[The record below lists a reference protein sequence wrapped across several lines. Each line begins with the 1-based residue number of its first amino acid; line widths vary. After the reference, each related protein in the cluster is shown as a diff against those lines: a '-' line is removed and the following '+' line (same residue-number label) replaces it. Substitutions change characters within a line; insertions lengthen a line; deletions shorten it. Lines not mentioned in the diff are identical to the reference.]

1 MDTHT
6 GQVAQRMP
14 THSTTKPVQAG
25 LLMLALLL
33 TAGAFLINAYV
44 QKARQRDLD
53 DWSIRLG
60 LVAETRVAAIEGWLG
75 NQTGVLGELAN
86 NASLQLYLWQLTQ
99 RADSNPAIEP
109 AQLSYLRNLLLA
121 SAGRYGFTATQPQLT
136 IPANL
141 PQQQDT
147 GLALLDARQRLVVAT
162 TGMPEIGNAFQASI
176 ATALNSGKPTF
187 SKLVLDAHER
197 VLLGIA
203 VPVPVVLGA
212 QGSHAFAGVIFG
224 VHSAQRTLYPL
235 LSSGIP
241 MTDND
246 NTLLVREDNGQVR
259 YLSPTA
265 DGGTPTRKSLP
276 LERDDL
282 AAATAI
288 SRPGSFGEFHN
299 YQGRRV
305 LAVSRP
311 LSSVPWILVQEVDAV
326 QALQESNR
334 HRRFLITS
342 FSLLMFFFAATLV
355 AAWRHGSS
363 VRAMHDADALREKT
377 LALKKQAELLH
388 AVTDNAEAY
397 VVLLDD
403 RLKVLFANARLATVT
418 DASAE
423 ELTGNS
429 LAAIIGPANAQPLA
443 EAIAQLQQDGNA
455 HHCTRQMLL
464 GGEERSLQCALVPV
478 EQVGASNNAIL
489 LVMQDVTEFQRVQ
502 QKHASLLRKLVA
514 TLMHVVDLHDPH
526 SADHSSRMVEVADAI
541 GRELKLSEA
550 DSRALDLA
558 SSLANLGKIFI
569 PKEILTKTE
578 PLTEAE
584 QALMQRHVQYGTEL
598 LEDLE
603 FDGPV
608 LDTIAQKQE
617 HMDGSGY
624 PHGLKDDEILLT
636 ARILAV
642 SNAFVALASPRAYRD
657 AIGIEQVLDQ
667 LLRESGSKYDRHVV
681 AALFHIAENRHDWS
695 QWQNGIH
702 DAPEKQP

>member
-1 MDTHT
+1 MS
-6 GQVAQRMP
+6 ANP
-14 THSTTKPVQAG
+14 TTKPVQAG
-25 LLMLALLL
+25 FLVLALLL
-33 TAGAFLINAYV
+33 AAGAFLINAYV
-44 QKARQRDLD
+44 QKERQRDLD

-60 LVAETRVAAIEGWLG
+60 LVAETRVAAIEDWLG
-75 NQTGVLGELAN
+75 SQTGALGELAN

-99 RADSNPAIEP
+99 REDSNPAIEP

-121 SAGRYGFTATQPQLT
+121 SAGRYGFTPTQPQPT

-141 PQQQDT
+141 PQQRDS

-162 TGMPEIGNAFQASI
+162 AGMPEIGSAFQAAI
-176 ATALNSGKPTF
+176 AAALDSGKPTF

-212 QGSHAFAGVIFG
+212 QDSRAYAGVIFG
-224 VHSAQRTLYPL
+224 VHSAERTLYPL
-235 LSSGIP
+235 LTGSIP

-246 NTLLVREDNGQVR
+246 DTLLVREDNGQVL

-276 LERDDL
+276 LERGDL
-282 AAATAI
+282 AAATAL

-299 YQGRRV
+299 YQGRQV

-377 LALKKQAELLH
+377 LALKKQTELLH
-388 AVTDNAEAY
+388 AVTDNVEAY

-403 RLKVLFANARLATVT
+403 RQKVLFANARLAAVT

-423 ELTGNS
+423 ELAGNS

-443 EAIAQLQQDGNA
+443 ESIAQLQQDGSA
-455 HHCTRQMLL
+455 HHCTRQMVL

-478 EQVGASNNAIL
+478 EQVGERSNAIL
-489 LVMQDVTEFQRVQ
+489 LVMQDITEFQRVQ

-526 SADHSSRMVEVADAI
+526 SAEHSSRMVEVANAI
-541 GRELKLSEA
+541 GRELKLGEA

-569 PKEILTKTE
+569 PKEILTKTA

-584 QALMQRHVQYGTEL
+584 QALLQRHVQYGTEL

-667 LLRESGSKYDRHVV
+667 LLKESGTKYDRHVV
-681 AALFHIAENRHDWS
+681 AALFHIAENRRDWS
-695 QWQNGIH
+695 QWQDGNPG
-702 DAPEKQP
+702 DPGSP